1 MTQLTTLTALAVKW
15 LFVGQPD
22 NLICWAISMQMAS
35 ISTNLHALNFKICS
49 NWILVE
55 LENDNFLFWVFFEIF
70 FCFSQWKSALLSY
83 EVSFF
88 LHYGWFLQN
97 LELDFIPTLCTYP
110 FIFLALH
117 FPLKQNYI
125 IINQIGKLVVCTIL
139 IFNTFWLMHIS
150 FSKKMLFICH
160 EKPL

>member
-1 MTQLTTLTALAVKW
+1 MFQLDIGGAGKW
-15 LFVGQPD
+15 QFFVLG
-22 NLICWAISMQMAS
+22 
-35 ISTNLHALNFKICS
+35 
-49 NWILVE
+49 
-55 LENDNFLFWVFFEIF
+55 FFRFF

-125 IINQIGKLVVCTIL
+125 IINQIGKLVVLYLFLIHFGLCIFHSQRRCFLYAMKSLFRTIVKHGNKTRLNTL
-139 IFNTFWLMHIS
+139 IY
-150 FSKKMLFICH
+150 K
-160 EKPL
+160 